1 MLPQA
6 FTLFFIFAY
15 ILVGMLLC
23 LGWSAMIT
31 LWGLLG
37 ARGQLIASVILLVI
51 ALVVIV
57 LTYRGG

>member
-1 MLPQA
+1 MLPQT
-6 FTLFFIFAY
+6 FTLGIVFAY

-23 LGWSAMIT
+23 LGWSAMST

-37 ARGQLIASVILLVI
+37 ARAQLIASVVLLVI